1 MKTTARNII
10 AGLFLGASIF
20 TAQAEEI
27 TTGAIV
33 NTNNQEIVSYT
44 VHHLS
49 CASSNDGSIDIEV
62 VDGANYFFSWDNGT
76 NGQDLNNLTP
86 GTYRVKIENN
96 GGEVLFASFEITAPQ
111 VLQGMISQTEFNTS
125 ANLDLLVQGGTAP
138 YSYSWSNG
146 ETNED
151 VFGVTTEGVYEV
163 NVTDANGCQLNIGT
177 YVAMEA
183 ASITEVTSTF
193 EVYPNPNNGNG
204 TITWNNAEVKQINI
218 LNAAGQVV
226 RTQQVENTT
235 TASFDGL
242 TPGIYVAAVQ
252 TADNTQSI
260 KFIVQ

>member
-1 MKTTARNII
+1 MKTTVRNII
-10 AGLFLGASIF
+10 AGLFLGATTFS
-20 TAQAEEI
+20 AQAEEI

-62 VDGANYFFSWDNGT
+62 VDGTIYFFSWDNGT

-125 ANLDLLVQGGTAP
+125 VNLDLLVQGGTAP

-183 ASITEVTSTF
+183 ASIEEVTSTF

-204 TITWNNAEVKQINI
+204 TITWNNAEVTDITIMNS
-218 LNAAGQVV
+218 AGQLVSSQEV
-226 RTQQVENTT
+226 SNATSAN
-235 TASFDGL
+235 FNGL
-242 TPGIYVAAVQ
+242 TPGMYIAKIQ
-252 TADNTQSI
+252 TTENAQTLQ
-260 KFIVQ
+260 FIVQ

>member
-1 MKTTARNII
+1 MKTTVGNII
-10 AGLFLGASIF
+10 AGLFLGTAIF

-33 NTNNQEIVSYT
+33 NTNNQEILTYT

-62 VDGANYFFSWDNGT
+62 VDGANYFFSWDNGS
-76 NGQDLNNLTP
+76 NGQDLNYLNP

-96 GGEVLFASFEITAPQ
+96 SGEVLFASFEITAPQ
-111 VLQGMISQTEFNTS
+111 VLQGMISQTDLHTS
-125 ANLDLLVQGGTAP
+125 VNLDLLVEGGVAP
-138 YSYSWSNG
+138 FAYSWSNG

-183 ASITEVTSTF
+183 ASIVEVNSTF

-218 LNAAGQVV
+218 INAAGQVV

>member
-1 MKTTARNII
+1 MKTTVRNII
-10 AGLFLGASIF
+10 AGLFLGATTFS
-20 TAQAEEI
+20 AQAEEI

-62 VDGANYFFSWDNGT
+62 VDGAIYFFSWDNGT

-96 GGEVLFASFEITAPQ
+96 GGEVLFASFEITAPE

-125 ANLDLLVQGGTAP
+125 VNLDLLVQGGTAP

-177 YVAMEA
+177 YVAIEA
-183 ASITEVTSTF
+183 ASIAEVTSTF

-226 RTQQVENTT
+226 STQQVENTT